1 LLEASIKLAIIADNR
16 NMYPNSF
23 QGGAIIQSLK
33 VKHKFSLKLAERE
46 PENHRI
52 YLIIKRIID
61 IIGAITGIIL
71 FSPIMIITAI
81 AIRLDSEGP
90 IIFSQKRV
98 GLLGK
103 EFNMYKFRSMVINA
117 EQLQDKLKD
126 RNEMSGP
133 VFKIKDDPRITR
145 VGKFIRKTSIDELPQ
160 FFNVLKGEMSLVGP
174 RPNLPKEVEKYTA
187 YQRQRLLAKPGLTCY
202 WQVMGRNNIDFEDW
216 MKLDIKYIKER
227 NLWVDIK
234 LIFKTFFVL
243 FGDKNAM

>member
-1 LLEASIKLAIIADNR
+1 
-16 NMYPNSF
+16 
-23 QGGAIIQSLK
+23 LK
-33 VKHKFSLKLAERE
+33 VKNRLSLKLAQSE
-46 PENHRI
+46 PGKHRG
-52 YLIIKRIID
+52 YFIIKRIMD
-61 IIGAITGIIL
+61 IVGALIGIIL
-71 FSPIMIITAI
+71 FGPVMIITAI
-81 AIRLDSEGP
+81 AIRLDSRGP
-90 IIFSQKRV
+90 IIFSQRRV
-98 GLLGK
+98 GLYGK
-103 EFNMYKFRSMVINA
+103 EFKMYKFRSMVINA
-117 EQLQDKLKD
+117 EQLLDKLKD

-160 FFNVLKGEMSLVGP
+160 FFNVLMGEMSLVGP
-174 RPNLPKEVEKYTA
+174 RPNLPKEVEKYTP
-187 YQRQRLLAKPGLTCY
+187 YQKQKLLAKPGLTCY